1 MKVKKSE
8 KLVVKSVFKSE
19 DIQMRKND
27 FNEKKRGTNLTY
39 NRIQLLL

>member
-27 FNEKKRGTNLTY
+27 FNRKYESYINLCES
-39 NRIQLLL
+39 RI